1 MYYKVQS
8 LAGYLTTER
17 GERLVFSLSMSGAT
31 YPDLPTGLQNANA
44 DVAAVAAAF
53 QQAL

>member
-1 MYYKVQS
+1 LYKVQS
-8 LAGYLTTER
+8 LAGYLITER
-17 GERLVFSLSMSGAT
+17 GERFVFSLSMSGAT
-31 YPDLPTGLQNANA
+31 YPDVPTGLHDANE